1 MTHSDITEYNT
12 LSDIQLKKELL
23 RKDIE
28 TDGDK
33 IKKLWNTL
41 FSKPEVLSSNA
52 STSKRLNSL
61 LHVGA
66 NALDGALLAW
76 KLYRKF
82 KPGKKKK

>member
-12 LSDIQLKKELL
+12 LSDIRLKKELL

-28 TDGDK
+28 ADSAK
-33 IKKLWNTL
+33 IKTLWDTL
-41 FSKPEVLSSNA
+41 FTKPEVLSSNA

-66 NALDGALLAW
+66 SALDGALLAW

-82 KPGKKKK
+82 KPRKKRK

>member
-1 MTHSDITEYNT
+1 MTHSDITEYNS
-12 LSDIQLKKELL
+12 LSDIRLKKELL

-28 TDGDK
+28 ADDAK
-33 IKKLWNTL
+33 IKTLWGTL
-41 FSKPEVLSSNA
+41 FTKPDVLSSNA

-66 NALDGALLAW
+66 GALDGALLAW

-82 KPGKKKK
+82 KPRKRRR